1 MKDLDD
7 LSTPS
12 VLMTQHTILLVAACM
27 LAACAGDSAN
37 RNASTAA
44 DSAPA
49 SQPIAQPQLEDT
61 ALAPTDTRVGTRPS
75 GQGTGVA
82 AGSIVQQA
90 PTSPTTVVP
99 GTTPGAASGTT
110 STTGAPVTTPD
121 STSSALTT
129 PSHQPATTPTP
140 SGTSSG
146 RGSVFERPV
155 PFAPGERLVYDVKFG
170 ALDVGDAVMEV
181 NGVEQVRGRDTYHV
195 KFTVKGGTFFYK
207 VNDRYESWI
216 DTISLVS
223 LRHHQ
228 QIDEGSYERERK
240 YEISPERGVYQEN
253 EKPEQPTVPE
263 PLDDGSFFFFLRS
276 IPLEVGQTYTFDRYF
291 KPDRNPVTV
300 NVVRRERIKVPAG
313 TFESIVLHPT
323 IKAKGVFGEGGQ
335 AEIWLADDSSR
346 VMLQM
351 KSKLK
356 FGSLNLYLKKQT
368 KGTPPVGLTGGNP

>member
-1 MKDLDD
+1 M
-7 LSTPS
+7 PH
-12 VLMTQHTILLVAACM
+12 VLMTHRTISLVAIAM

-37 RNASTAA
+37 RGPSAAS
-44 DSAPA
+44 DSARA
-49 SQPIAQPQLEDT
+49 AAEAQPQFGDT
-61 ALAPTDTRVGTRPS
+61 MLARAGASAASPN

-82 AGSIVQQA
+82 AGAIVPQA
-90 PTSPTTVVP
+90 PTSASTVMP
-99 GTTPGAASGTT
+99 SP
-110 STTGAPVTTPD
+110 TTGAPTPSTTP
-121 STSSALTT
+121 SRTPNAGAGATTPAPTTPSLTT
-129 PSHQPATTPTP
+129 PAPQPVGETPP
-140 SGTSSG
+140 SG
-146 RGSVFERPV
+146 SVKPRRNAMFAQPV

-181 NGVEQVRGRDTYHV
+181 TGVEQVRGRDTYHV
-195 KFTVKGGTFFYK
+195 RFAVKGGTFFYK

-300 NVVRRERIKVPAG
+300 TVVRREKVKVPAG
-313 TFESIVLHPT
+313 TFEAIVLHPS

-356 FGSLNLYLKKQT
+356 FGSLNLYLKKLT
-368 KGTPPVGLTGGNP
+368 KGVQPVLTSGAP